1 MQCSPRHVFSDIS
14 RTCLIAFGEE
24 NLGMKEIQ
32 KGGSQDDLPF
42 LTGLSFALFIYL
54 RRYRRLSNLQNIK
67 DEGLGKTF
75 RF

>member
-1 MQCSPRHVFSDIS
+1 
-14 RTCLIAFGEE
+14 
-24 NLGMKEIQ
+24 MKEIQ

-42 LTGLSFALFIYL
+42 LTRLSFALFIYL